1 MERLKFNSI
10 KGKLIRNFFI
20 LIMIILIFLN
30 ILLFGFVKKYYY
42 DNAEQVLKNQI
53 QVSTN
58 FYNRYF
64 SEESLINI
72 VYDNIDAFWSGNNA
86 QVEILDDKGKLLMDS
101 LGVKD
106 SKILNTPDIEK
117 ALKGQTSRW
126 VGNVD
131 YYSEKVMIVSSPII
145 SNDTTIGV
153 LRLIVSLENVD
164 SIISSLMVFFLT
176 ISIIVL
182 VIAIALIII
191 MSNNIVEPINSLTKV
206 AEKMAAGNL
215 TIRSKTE
222 SNDEVDKLA
231 NTLNFMADE
240 LEKREQLKNEFISSV
255 SHELR
260 TPLTAIK
267 GWAITLNN
275 EETDK
280 DTLKIGFDII
290 ENETDR
296 LTNMV
301 EELLD
306 FSRLINDK
314 LTLRKEEVN
323 VELFIKHIENYMKP
337 RAKRENLS
345 FSVIMIEN
353 TGIAYIDKDRLKQV
367 LINILDNSFKFTES
381 GGKVSLIVYRLDD
394 ILKFIIDDTGCGISS
409 SDLPKVKEKFFK
421 GKTSNSKNGIGL
433 SICDEI
439 IKLHKGSFNI
449 ESTLWEGTKV
459 EISIPVEGD
468 N

>member
-153 LRLIVSLENVD
+153 LRLIASLENVD
-164 SIISSLMVFFLT
+164 SIISTLMVFFLT

-353 TGIAYIDKDRLKQV
+353 TGTAYIDKDRLKQV

-409 SDLPKVKEKFFK
+409 SDLPKVKDKFFK

-449 ESTLWEGTKV
+449 ESTLGEGTKV

>member
-1 MERLKFNSI
+1 MERLKVNSI

-58 FYNRYF
+58 FYSRYF

-72 VYDNIDAFWSGNNA
+72 VYDNIDAFWNGNNA

-101 LGVKD
+101 LGVRD

-126 VGNVD
+126 VGHVD
-131 YYSEKVMIVSSPII
+131 YYSEKIMIVSAPII
-145 SNDTTIGV
+145 SNESIIGV

-164 SIISSLMVFFLT
+164 SIIRTLMVFFLT

-182 VIAIALIII
+182 IIAIALIII

-222 SNDEVDKLA
+222 SNDEIDKLA

-280 DTLKIGFDII
+280 ETLKIGFDII

-314 LTLRKEEVN
+314 LTLKKEEINIEV
-323 VELFIKHIENYMKP
+323 FINHIKNYMKP
-337 RAKRENLS
+337 RAKREKLS
-345 FSVIMIEN
+345 FNVIMIEN
-353 TGIAYIDKDRLKQV
+353 LGNAYVDKDRLKQV
-367 LINILDNSFKFTES
+367 LINILDNSFKFTDV

-394 ILKFIIDDTGCGISS
+394 ILKFIIDDTGCGIST
-409 SDLPKVKEKFFK
+409 SDLPRVKEKFFK

-439 IKLHKGSFNI
+439 IKLHKGSFSI
-449 ESTLWEGTKV
+449 ESKLGEGTKV
-459 EISIPVEGD
+459 EISIPIEGD